1 MKYETTEILCNYLI
15 CKIYAANK
23 LAQNLYIQCRLFWI
37 PLHISLYPLTVSA
50 GVYGVPKPW
59 YFPFMKSYWCSSK
72 PRTNTI
78 SSSEMNSHTQGYRQL
93 GGEVRFFLLCLRFI
107 FIFAYRYH
115 NTTQHNTVR
124 GELRRH
130 HSRVLYH
137 ECENIIVSAFHSIF
151 VPI

>member
-37 PLHISLYPLTVSA
+37 PLHISLCPLTVST

-137 ECENIIVSAFHSIF
+137 ECTTSAKI
-151 VPI
+151 